1 MKNCSIATVGSKRYW
16 SLNKIIRSRNIFF
29 LLSLTHP
36 YVKWRHQDDEDPMRI
51 QNMNDS
57 YLFWHTSQMLPI
69 FDKLSSNSVISSDW
83 LAGWLGGSIQFNFQI
98 FTLTC
103 DECCKLSFLCI
114 RMFATAK
121 PRMPPIH
128 HTLKQNNY
136 MNYKLLIRF
145 GQMCGVELQCNHI
158 FFFSFGELFI

>member
-83 LAGWLGGSIQFNFQI
+83 LAGWLAGWEVQFSLI
-98 FTLTC
+98 FKFSLWHAMNAANYHFYASECSRLPNRACLPFITLWNKIITWITNY
-103 DECCKLSFLCI
+103 SFASDKC
-114 RMFATAK
+114 AA
-121 PRMPPIH
+121 
-128 HTLKQNNY
+128 
-136 MNYKLLIRF
+136 
-145 GQMCGVELQCNHI
+145 
-158 FFFSFGELFI
+158 